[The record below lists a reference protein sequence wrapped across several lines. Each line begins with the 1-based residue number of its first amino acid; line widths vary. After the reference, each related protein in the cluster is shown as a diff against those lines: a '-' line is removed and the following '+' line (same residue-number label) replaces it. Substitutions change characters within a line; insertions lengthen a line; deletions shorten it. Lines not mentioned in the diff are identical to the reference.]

1 MERTVKRRRSRDHH
15 NDSSTKWA
23 HLPYLG
29 LEPGALAFD
38 AHVDDI
44 GSKTRQ
50 SKFQALNDWLKKKNT
65 SDYLHITDM
74 PKYWNA
80 VLDPPEL
87 NLIMQR
93 AFHED
98 RPAMDVVLNVCRAQ
112 GRSFE
117 ETKREVLRVEIEQ
130 RMRRQMMDI
139 QQFGRGLLHSEKAL
153 DYALECKAVNEGAV
167 VAFWKAKHEFEFGE
181 REKIRK
187 LNDLIGAFG
196 FNQEL
201 ILSRLPGPRSER
213 RAINPMILLPWGLP
227 SHHLR
232 PIDSAVH

>member
-1 MERTVKRRRSRDHH
+1 MERSVKRRRSRDHH

-65 SDYLHITDM
+65 SDYRHITDT

-87 NLIMQR
+87 NLIIQR

-98 RPAMDVVLNVCRAQ
+98 RPAMEVVLNVCRAQ

-130 RMRRQMMDI
+130 RMRRQMLDI
-139 QQFGRGLLHSEKAL
+139 QQFGMGLLHSERAL
-153 DYALECKAVNEGAV
+153 DYALECKAA
-167 VAFWKAKHEFEFGE
+167 
-181 REKIRK
+181 
-187 LNDLIGAFG
+187 NDVGTYSCCCLLCRRFLTLP
-196 FNQEL
+196 FFFKKVD
-201 ILSRLPGPRSER
+201 LSQTQDTGC
-213 RAINPMILLPWGLP
+213 WG
-227 SHHLR
+227 SSR
-232 PIDSAVH
+232 VG